1 MSPAEPTIAP
11 EMNREREQELLQR
24 CGRGD
29 HEAFEPIVRHCEQRV
44 FALLYALTG
53 SVEDARDLTQDTFI
67 RAWRRLDQ
75 YDPERAFAP
84 WVLTIARNLYRDHM
98 RRARETRSVEVMLDA
113 GSLTLRDH
121 GAGTD
126 HHAIREETR
135 TLIWNAL
142 NRLDDTARELL
153 VLKDISGLSYAE
165 LSQMMRIPEG
175 TVASRVFYARDA
187 LRRLLPELD
196 NSVSR
201 REISYDVTYS

>member
-1 MSPAEPTIAP
+1 MT
-11 EMNREREQELLQR
+11 REKERSLLQR
-24 CGRGD
+24 CSQRD
-29 HEAFEPIVRHCEQRV
+29 HDAFEPIVRHFEHRV

-75 YDPERAFAP
+75 YNPERAFTP

-98 RRARETRSVEVMLDA
+98 RRARETHSVEVMLDA

-142 NRLDDTARELL
+142 NQLDDAARELL

-165 LSQMMRIPEG
+165 LSLMMHIPKG